1 MVGKAIEIDER
12 ERIEAHRL
20 ARGDRAPLGTS
31 DNRPREMELG
41 RAPSPG
47 GQDEA
52 AQRLDIGV
60 HRVDLLL
67 DPVDLG
73 RDDAQGHLGGRE
85 ILPWRRQVGTEVE
98 QLVLD
103 PAEHRPRL
111 FGFDSGQGDADG
123 AVRLVDVAD
132 GGEARIGLGDT
143 RTVDEPGLA
152 GITGARVDF
161 VEADQ
166 EAILNAAPR

>member
-1 MVGKAIEIDER
+1 
-12 ERIEAHRL
+12 
-20 ARGDRAPLGTS
+20 
-31 DNRPREMELG
+31 
-41 RAPSPG
+41 
-47 GQDEA
+47 
-52 AQRLDIGV
+52 
-60 HRVDLLL
+60 
-67 DPVDLG
+67 
-73 RDDAQGHLGGRE
+73 
-85 ILPWRRQVGTEVE
+85 
-98 QLVLD
+98 
-103 PAEHRPRL
+103 L